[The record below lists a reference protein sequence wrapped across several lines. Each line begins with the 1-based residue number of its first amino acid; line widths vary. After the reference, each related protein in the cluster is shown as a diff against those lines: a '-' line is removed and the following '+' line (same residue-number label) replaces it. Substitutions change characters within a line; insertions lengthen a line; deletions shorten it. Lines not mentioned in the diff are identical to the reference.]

1 MLACIVKWVHKEVV
15 FLEEVTFETSN
26 QLVAAVVDKL
36 SLAIHLIVAE
46 RTLVFMSLSPRE
58 DSLTILD
65 VSDELAAVG

>member
-46 RTLVFMSLSPRE
+46 RTLVFMSLSPSE